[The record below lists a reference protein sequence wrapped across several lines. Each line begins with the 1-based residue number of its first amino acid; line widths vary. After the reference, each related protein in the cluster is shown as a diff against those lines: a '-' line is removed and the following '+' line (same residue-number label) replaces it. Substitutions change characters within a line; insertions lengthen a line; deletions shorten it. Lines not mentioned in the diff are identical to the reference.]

1 MNKTA
6 DYLEIHLNTDAFRHS
21 AKGVI
26 STSLNNKLINHLTLL
41 KSINQSLGDK
51 SFKITGINLIPDIF
65 RKSKILL
72 LENPNSLSKLD
83 RRELRVLSFAL
94 NYSENKQYSIFSNQ
108 VELKSV
114 LQTFDNN
121 WRDSYL
127 IGLFDC
133 YLKNWES
140 KNETKNLLGK
150 YIINRLDNYSGNRS
164 VLKSLKSNKK
174 YFNYNNGDVI
184 LGSEIALKNILVSQS
199 AKYLNLPDH
208 YITYPYFCKVIL
220 SFYEK
225 NRNNISQYLDEIT
238 NTLML
243 HNNSSTNKRIISKLI
258 IQANS
263 ADFARMQES
272 IKKMAFKFIG
282 DPSISVNWLPN
293 ENATEDDINELKIAK
308 DYLNE
313 WITRQFINV
322 FFERCINDN
331 RRKRFWLKYSKKITQ
346 FKVFGPAHTK
356 RILKSDQRISEYVD
370 GRYHVVDSRRDVSAF
385 MFLIGGYKLIEFSD
399 PGYAFYAY
407 KTNNINAPSFDSKYI
422 QTVDTFRDGNKP
434 MLVYRSGYHLYNYSD
449 EGRLSHNDGD
459 MNWEDVFSNWL
470 NKKAGIN
477 V

>member
-21 AKGVI
+21 AKRVI
-26 STSLNNKLINHLTLL
+26 TTSLNTKLINHLTVL
-41 KSINQSLGDK
+41 KSINQKLGDK
-51 SFKITGINLIPDIF
+51 SFKISGNNLIPDIF
-65 RKSKILL
+65 KKSKNLL

-94 NYSENKQYSIFSNQ
+94 NYSENKHHSIFSNQ

-114 LQTFDNN
+114 LHAFDNN

-140 KNETKNLLGK
+140 KNETKDILGT
-150 YIINRLDNYSGNRS
+150 YILNKLDNYFGNRS
-164 VLKSLKSNKK
+164 VLKSLKLNRK

-184 LGSEIALKNILVSQS
+184 LGAEIALKNVLVSQS

-225 NRNNISQYLDEIT
+225 KRNNISQYLDEIT
-238 NTLML
+238 NSLVL
-243 HNNSSTNKRIISKLI
+243 HNNGTTNKRIISKLI

-263 ADFARMQES
+263 AEFVSMQES
-272 IKKMAFKFIG
+272 IKSMAFKFIG
-282 DPSISVNWLPN
+282 DPSISSNWLPN
-293 ENATEDDINELKIAK
+293 ENATEGDINELKIAK
-308 DYLNE
+308 VYLNE

-322 FFERCINDN
+322 FFEKCINDP
-331 RRKRFWLKYSKKITQ
+331 RRKAFWLKYAKEISQ
-346 FKVFGPAHTK
+346 FRIVGSIAIR
-356 RILKSDQRISEYVD
+356 RILMTDQRISEYVSP
-370 GRYHVVDSRRDVSAF
+370 RFSKTNSANDRNAAL
-385 MFLIGGYKLIEFSD
+385 MFIMKNHLFIEFSD
-399 PGYAFYAY
+399 EGAFYAY
-407 KTNNINAPSFDSKYI
+407 KLSNPNAPSIEEPYFFSTSNLK
-422 QTVDTFRDGNKP
+422 TTSMP
-434 MLVYRSGYHLYNYSD
+434 WLAYRNGWNIYSMSE
-449 EGRLSHNDGD
+449 EGRLGHYHG
-459 MNWEDVFSNWL
+459 WEDVAAHWL
-470 NKKAGIN
+470 NYKAGIY